1 MAEFLKIDI
10 LNGLNLLQEL
20 IENNAEHRKTKN
32 ESEMNTTNI
41 RNLKLAR
48 PSNVINVNNVSNQ
61 FTLKSN
67 HSATFPSGLVEFFVK
82 SFSNDEDLILDC
94 FAGSG
99 TVGVVCEKLNRNYIL
114 IDKEEINIPTI
125 KKKVRNR
132 NL

>member
-94 FAGSG
+94 FAGSV

-125 KKKVRNR
+125 KKKG
-132 NL
+132 